1 MVHRIQT
8 DTQYHATHTQAV
20 SESYWPLPKGPSIKY
35 VRTGAVILR
44 RTPVCVRCVTRA
56 FVLMYWI
63 APKIFI
69 AWTSKRDSCSDD
81 NETSSLFGQSASTLL
96 LYVNII
102 FWLSVIPYSQRLPS
116 DRNVKISLSPDR
128 RRDAADAPDAVS
140 VAAAVNERGL
150 VLLLSSFR
158 HTGCE
163 GSTYTIRV
171 FF

>member
-1 MVHRIQT
+1 MT
-8 DTQYHATHTQAV
+8 DYLDISHTGFSSQIGTKFRDWAVGQAGG
-20 SESYWPLPKGPSIKY
+20 SCYSWAALSSKDSK
-35 VRTGAVILR
+35 
-44 RTPVCVRCVTRA
+44 TR
-56 FVLMYWI
+56 YWI

-69 AWTSKRDSCSDD
+69 AWTSKRDSCTDD

-102 FWLSVIPYSQRLPS
+102 LWLSVIPYSQRLPS

-163 GSTYTIRV
+163 ASTSNKDL
-171 FF
+171 FFI